1 MSQTP
6 IQRATQLRE
15 QLERAAEAYY
25 NRDEQLIPDAE
36 YDALLRELEALEA
49 EHPQLKVEDS
59 ISGRIGGRASGR
71 FAEVTHALPMLSLGN
86 AFSEGGQTV
95 VFQLV
100 VQFVQKFHADDFTVA
115 PFATELRRP
124 I

>member
-49 EHPQLKVEDS
+49 EHPQLKAEDS
-59 ISGRIGGRASGR
+59 ISGRIGGRASTSR
-71 FAEVTHALPMLSLGN
+71 SSAARS
-86 AFSEGGQTV
+86 ASAR
-95 VFQLV
+95 
-100 VQFVQKFHADDFTVA
+100 KAA
-115 PFATELRRP
+115 ATRKRRARHRASA
-124 I
+124 